1 MHITTAARSGLKVE
15 FDVAVVLCNI
25 DKVTES
31 SITQRGA
38 SKIGVKNDARSIN
51 HTAERVT
58 LPSSELLG
66 NSVRQQFDA
75 LLQTIFGVF
84 S

>member
-1 MHITTAARSGLKVE
+1 MHISAAARSGLKVE
-15 FDVAVVLCNI
+15 FEVAVVLRNF
-25 DKVTES
+25 DKMIES
-31 SITQRGA
+31 GITQRGA
-38 SKIGVKNDARSIN
+38 SKIGVKNDARRID
-51 HTAERVT
+51 HRAERVT

-75 LLQTIFGVF
+75 LLQAIFGVF